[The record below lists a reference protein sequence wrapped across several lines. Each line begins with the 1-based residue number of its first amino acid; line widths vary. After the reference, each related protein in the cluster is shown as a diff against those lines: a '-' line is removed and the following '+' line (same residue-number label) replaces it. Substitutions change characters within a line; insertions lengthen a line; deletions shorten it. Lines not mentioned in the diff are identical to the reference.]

1 MGRRPGRW
9 RGGRQGGREAD
20 AGRRQQGQAEA
31 GAARGQ
37 RGRVA
42 THGRGATA
50 SERVR
55 VRSTATAMT
64 GKEGEARGVLT
75 ATASERVRVE
85 ERRRKLTR
93 EAQGSC
99 QWARGGGRRR
109 GGVRV
114 AGDECGEATGSVARR
129 RSPQAVVVG
138 DGAPGRLRDRGG
150 ERWGAPDPERARE
163 GRGVA
168 PAWAMGDDG
177 GGRRQARRRV
187 VDAPICSG
195 SGGRK
200 SQREWGEWIGLGFLV
215 ARGRP
220 YRPAGRAGPIGPTRR
235 PGGPK
240 SSGGILFFFLFCFV
254 FCYFYLFISFLT
266 LFILKYLGS
275 L

>member
-1 MGRRPGRW
+1 M
-9 RGGRQGGREAD
+9 
-20 AGRRQQGQAEA
+20 
-31 GAARGQ
+31 
-37 RGRVA
+37 
-42 THGRGATA
+42 
-50 SERVR
+50 
-55 VRSTATAMT
+55 
-64 GKEGEARGVLT
+64 
-75 ATASERVRVE
+75 
-85 ERRRKLTR
+85 
-93 EAQGSC
+93 
-99 QWARGGGRRR
+99 
-109 GGVRV
+109 
-114 AGDECGEATGSVARR
+114 ARR

-195 SGGRK
+195 SGGEEEPERVG
-200 SQREWGEWIGLGFLV
+200 GEWIGLGFLV

-240 SSGGILFFFLFCFV
+240 SSGGILFFFPFFVLFSVTFIYLFLFCV
-254 FCYFYLFISFLT
+254 SLVST
-266 LFILKYLGS
+266 KYKSGT
-275 L
+275 